1 MLTPLRFSRLSTRLI
16 RRKPPIEPPGILDE
30 GVTYSDVHNVILT
43 PTTRLPY
50 PEDELREHLE
60 KTSSEIMKERNK
72 LRYGTRKKKESGF
85 IDFSHIPVQDHVVAL
100 FPGQGAQ
107 FVGMGQKIVD
117 VPAAKKVFDEASEVL
132 GYDMLKVC
140 LEGPKQ
146 KLEQT
151 FYCQPAVVTS
161 SVAAFE
167 ALKASDP
174 SIEENLTDAA
184 GFSVGEYAAL
194 VAGKVLS
201 FGDAIRIVKT
211 RAEAMS
217 ECGKLVKSGMV
228 TVRVKAASKLDKALS
243 DARKVAV
250 GNGELDIC
258 EIANYLYCGV
268 RVIGGSDTCLKFL
281 EDNQERYNIQV
292 LKRLA
297 VSAAFHTRQM
307 ETAVEKVAQAF
318 QNIEMHRPVCNVY
331 SNYTGK
337 VMSSKKG
344 DVRGAVAKQVNSPV
358 RWEQIQQFLFRKHQN
373 EVFPRFYEIG
383 PGRQLGAMLFQ
394 TSKKMHKNYTHFSC

>member
-1 MLTPLRFSRLSTRLI
+1 MI
-16 RRKPPIEPPGILDE
+16 RRKPPIEPGILQE
-30 GVTYSDVHNVILT
+30 GATFSDVHNVILN

-50 PEDELREHLE
+50 PEEHLRNHLE
-60 KTSSEIMKERNK
+60 KTSSEIMRERNK
-72 LRYGTRKKKESGF
+72 IKYGTRKKNDSGV
-85 IDFSHIPVQDHVVAL
+85 IDFSHLPIEEHVVVL

-107 FVGMGQKIVD
+107 FVGMGQKVIE
-117 VPAAKKVFDEASEVL
+117 VPAAKRVFDEASEVL

-140 LEGPKQ
+140 QEGPKQ

-151 FYCQPAVVTS
+151 LYCQPAVVTS

-174 SIEENLTDAA
+174 SIEEHLTDTA

-194 VAGKVLS
+194 VAGQVLS

-217 ECGKLVKSGMV
+217 ECAKLVKSGMV
-228 TVRVKAASKLDKALS
+228 TIRVNGASKLDKAMT
-243 DARKVAV
+243 DARKIAV
-250 GNGELDIC
+250 ENRELDVC
-258 EIANYLYCGV
+258 EVANYLYCGV
-268 RVIGGSDTCLKFL
+268 RVIGGSETCLKFL
-281 EDNQERYNIQV
+281 EENQTKYNIQV
-292 LKRLA
+292 LKRLS

-307 ETAVEKVAQAF
+307 ENAVEKVARAF
-318 QNIEMHRPVCNVY
+318 KNVEMHRPVCNVY

-337 VMSSKKG
+337 VMSSKKA

-358 RWEQIQQFLFRKHQN
+358 RWEQIQQILFRKHQN
-373 EVFPRFYEIG
+373 EVFPRFYEVG

-394 TSKKMHKNYTHFSC
+394 TSKKAHKNYTHFSC